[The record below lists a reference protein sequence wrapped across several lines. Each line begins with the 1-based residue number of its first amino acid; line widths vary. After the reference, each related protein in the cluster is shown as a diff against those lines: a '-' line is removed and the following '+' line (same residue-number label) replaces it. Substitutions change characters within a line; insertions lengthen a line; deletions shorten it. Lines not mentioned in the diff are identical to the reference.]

1 MMLKKQ
7 FLLFLLIGA
16 FSLHLGHQLFP
27 HHHHEQGFI
36 ASYHHEHHNA
46 HHHHHSSTF
55 PTEQKKKKWF
65 DELLSLINHGNT
77 ESPIQSSNQL
87 KTDVCKIIP
96 IILPGFN
103 RLQSLSLEDY
113 ILILPI
119 YSPPEDKPTK
129 HLILFKNRRG
139 PPVMA

>member
-1 MMLKKQ
+1 MLKKQ

-27 HHHHEQGFI
+27 HHHHVHELI
-36 ASYHHEHHNA
+36 AEHQHEPNSNHHHN
-46 HHHHHSSTF
+46 SSDF
-55 PTEQKKKKWF
+55 PEQEKKKKWL
-65 DELLSLINHGNT
+65 DELLSFINHGNT

-103 RLQSLSLEDY
+103 RLQSLALHDY
-113 ILILPI
+113 ILLLPI

-129 HLILFKNRRG
+129 HIILYKNRRG

>member
-1 MMLKKQ
+1 MLKKQ

-27 HHHHEQGFI
+27 HHHHHVHELI
-36 ASYHHEHHNA
+36 AEHQHEPNSN
-46 HHHHHSSTF
+46 HHHSSSNF
-55 PTEQKKKKWF
+55 PKQEKKKKWL
-65 DELLSLINHGNT
+65 DELLSFINHGNT

-87 KTDVCKIIP
+87 KTDFCKIILV
-96 IILPGFN
+96 ILAGFN
-103 RLQSLSLEDY
+103 GLQSPSLQDY
-113 ILILPI
+113 ILTLPI

-129 HLILFKNRRG
+129 HIILFKHRRG

>member
-1 MMLKKQ
+1 
-7 FLLFLLIGA
+7 
-16 FSLHLGHQLFP
+16 LFP

-46 HHHHHSSTF
+46 HHHHSSTF
-55 PTEQKKKKWF
+55 TTEQKKKKWL

-77 ESPIQSSNQL
+77 DSPIQSSNQL

-96 IILPGFN
+96 IVPPGYN
-103 RLQSLSLEDY
+103 RLQNFTLLEY
-113 ILILPI
+113 NLILPV
-119 YSPPEDKPTK
+119 YSPPEDKSTEYI
-129 HLILFKNRRG
+129 ILFKNRRG